1 MSKINT
7 QPFKDASSRYASEL
21 KALIESCPN
30 EMNDED
36 FLKEFLRWRSVA
48 RRIDA
53 ERRLRNEKT

>member
-1 MSKINT
+1 MSKVRT
-7 QPFKDASSRYASEL
+7 EPFKDASSRYPSEL
-21 KALIESCPN
+21 KALIDSCPN

-53 ERRLRNEKT
+53 DREVKK

>member
-7 QPFKDASSRYASEL
+7 QPFKDAASRYASEL

-30 EMNDED
+30 EMRDEE
-36 FLKEFLRWRSVA
+36 FLTEFLRWRSVA

-53 ERRLRNEKT
+53 EREVKK